1 MGRGREKRKG
11 EKRGKRDGEGRKGRE
26 KRRERDEGKGTGG
39 ERIGRGGL
47 LRNSLTFISLVFS
60 ETLIKMLQYTMRDF
74 QGRMEW
80 AARGNS
86 IAGRV
91 MILNK

>member
-11 EKRGKRDGEGRKGRE
+11 EKRWERDGEGRKGRE

-47 LRNSLTFISLVFS
+47 LRTASLLFPWFS
-60 ETLIKMLQYTMRDF
+60 VRL
-74 QGRMEW
+74 
-80 AARGNS
+80 
-86 IAGRV
+86 
-91 MILNK
+91 